1 MDELDKWEQWGN
13 INRATG
19 KHKMSGVTYF
29 IYVYVYV
36 YCNVRTRAYARAR
49 VFDVDAACTR
59 KERTQYTECDILL
72 KKEIAYTLLGVCLT
86 TA

>member
-36 YCNVRTRAYARAR
+36 YIMYVHARAR
-49 VFDVDAACTR
+49 VCVMYAAWMRRACVKRGHNTGNA
-59 KERTQYTECDILL
+59 TYC
-72 KKEIAYTLLGVCLT
+72 
-86 TA
+86 

>member
-36 YCNVRTRAYARAR
+36 YCIYVRTRAYARAR
-49 VFDVDAACTR
+49 V
-59 KERTQYTECDILL
+59 
-72 KKEIAYTLLGVCLT
+72 
-86 TA
+86 

>member
-36 YCNVRTRAYARAR
+36 YCIMYVHARTRVRVYESWMRRACVKR
-49 VFDVDAACTR
+49 GRNTGNATYC
-59 KERTQYTECDILL
+59 
-72 KKEIAYTLLGVCLT
+72 
-86 TA
+86 

>member
-36 YCNVRTRAYARAR
+36 YCIMYVHARAR
-49 VFDVDAACTR
+49 ISEQRGHNTR
-59 KERTQYTECDILL
+59 NATYC
-72 KKEIAYTLLGVCLT
+72 
-86 TA
+86 